1 MTIKTIILYRVV
13 QEWRAPVFERLSE
26 DGDLDIEVWH
36 GPDFKN
42 TKIVST
48 KRPYSFKKRRLWS
61 FKIKLKSRNGIIASG
76 SVSAVTR
83 LCRTPC
89 LYAPNTFSH
98 TCCSVDFSASVN
110 GNSSTFFWKD
120 RSWELTLPRFFLKV
134 S

>member
-61 FKIKLKSRNGIIASG
+61 FKIKLKSRNGIIAMPFSPFLFFSLILKNPDVVVCEG
-76 SVSAVTR
+76 ASNIINSFVAFLYSR
-83 LCRTPC
+83 L
-89 LYAPNTFSH
+89 
-98 TCCSVDFSASVN
+98 
-110 GNSSTFFWKD
+110 
-120 RSWELTLPRFFLKV
+120 
-134 S
+134 